1 MSRWSHWLEADAR
14 PRVSE
19 GKRERRKDKTLARE
33 TSRPHGSCLASVSI
47 ITVIARTNSEA
58 EARTAEEEEKKKK
71 EFEEEEKTFFN
82 IDKRETC
89 KLSVL

>member
-1 MSRWSHWLEADAR
+1 M
-14 PRVSE
+14 
-19 GKRERRKDKTLARE
+19 
-33 TSRPHGSCLASVSI
+33 
-47 ITVIARTNSEA
+47 IARTNSEA